1 MKKNTYLD
9 QLATLLLFAGIPLY
23 LRYGSTIGFW
33 MLISGIILSIVL
45 FVRKRK
51 AKKYKT
57 NFNDN

>member
-9 QLATLLLFAGIPLY
+9 LFATLLIVVGVPLD

-33 MLISGIILSIVL
+33 MVISGIILSIVL

-51 AKKYKT
+51 AKKSKI
-57 NFNDN
+57 NSHDN